1 MSDPRH
7 PRVALVHHWLVT
19 MRGGEKFLESLCDI
33 FPDADIYT
41 LVCRKEALSPTLQR
55 RTITTSFINRLPFSH
70 RLYKSYLPL
79 MPLATEL
86 LDLRGYDIV
95 ISSDAATVKG
105 VITSP
110 EALHVCYC
118 HSPMRY
124 IWGMEELY
132 TANRGR
138 FVRAAFKLISHYM
151 RLWDLAASS
160 RVDEFTTNSRAVAGR
175 IAKFYRRPATA
186 VGGPVD
192 CDLFHAAPER
202 EEFYLFVGQ
211 LVGYKRA
218 DLAVAAC
225 RQLGRKLVV
234 VGQGE
239 QANHLRRIGGDTV
252 TFLGS
257 APFDVLVDHY
267 ARCRALLFPGEEDFG
282 LVPIEAM
289 ASGAPVIAYRAG
301 GALDTVAEG
310 VSGVFFDEPTVESLV
325 DAMQRFETSS
335 PWPPAAIIAHA
346 RQHHLPV
353 FQNRFREFVDRCLAD
368 RGRPPLPQ
376 PSTPAAGAAR
386 QEIVNSGKATAPDWA
401 ETTPSMGATRPL

>member
-1 MSDPRH
+1 MSEARS

-33 FPDADIYT
+33 FPDADIHT
-41 LVCRKEALSPTLQR
+41 LVCRKDALSPKLQR
-55 RTITTSFINRLPFSH
+55 RTIKTSFINGLPLSH

-86 LDLRGYDIV
+86 LDLQGYDII
-95 ISSDAATVKG
+95 ISSDASTVKG
-105 VITSP
+105 VITAP
-110 EALHVCYC
+110 NALHVCYC

-124 IWGMEELY
+124 IWGMEDLY
-132 TANRGR
+132 TANRGWI
-138 FVRAAFKLISHYM
+138 VRHAFKLISHYM
-151 RLWDLAASS
+151 RMWDYMASS
-160 RVDEFTTNSRAVAGR
+160 RVDEFTTNSRAVASR
-175 IAKFYRRPATA
+175 IGKFYRRTATP

-202 EEFYLFVGQ
+202 EDFYLFVGQ

-225 RQLGRKLVV
+225 RKLGRKLVV
-234 VGQGE
+234 IGQGE
-239 QANHLRRIGGDTV
+239 QAAQLRRVGGDDV

-257 APFDVLVDHY
+257 APFEVLVDHY

-310 VSGVFFDEPTVESLV
+310 VSGVFFDEATVESSGG
-325 DAMQRFETSS
+325 RH
-335 PWPPAAIIAHA
+335 AAA
-346 RQHHLPV
+346 
-353 FQNRFREFVDRCLAD
+353 
-368 RGRPPLPQ
+368 
-376 PSTPAAGAAR
+376 
-386 QEIVNSGKATAPDWA
+386 
-401 ETTPSMGATRPL
+401 

>member
-1 MSDPRH
+1 MSEPRT

-41 LVCRKEALSPTLQR
+41 LVCRKESLSPKLQR
-55 RTITTSFINRLPFSH
+55 RTIKTSFINDLPFSN

-86 LDLRGYDIV
+86 LDLSGYDII
-95 ISSDAATVKG
+95 ISSDASTVKG
-105 VITSP
+105 VITAP
-110 EALHVCYC
+110 NALHVCYS

-124 IWGMEELY
+124 IWGMEDLY
-132 TANRGR
+132 TANRSWI
-138 FVRAAFKLISHYM
+138 VRRAFKLISHYM
-151 RLWDLAASS
+151 RMWDFMASA
-160 RVDEFTTNSRAVAGR
+160 RVDEFTTNSQAVANR
-175 IAKFYRRPATA
+175 IAKFYRRTATPL
-186 VGGPVD
+186 GGPVD

-202 EEFYLFVGQ
+202 EDFYLFVGQ

-225 RQLGRKLVV
+225 RKLGRKLVV
-234 VGQGE
+234 IGQGE
-239 QANHLRRIGGDTV
+239 QANYLRGIGGDAV

-310 VSGVFFDEPTVESLV
+310 VSGLFFDDPTVESLV
-325 DAMQRFETSS
+325 DAIHRFEDG
-335 PWPPAAIIAHA
+335 PPLPQEAIIAHA
-346 RQHHLPV
+346 RLHHLPV
-353 FQNRFREFVDRCLAD
+353 FQNRFRDFIDRCLVD
-368 RGRPPLPQ
+368 RGRPPLRK
-376 PSTPAAGAAR
+376 AAEPLVQA
-386 QEIVNSGKATAPDWA
+386 V
-401 ETTPSMGATRPL
+401 RPKYEVT